1 MVARSCLNLLLIFP
15 DCFRPSPLLKRGRRQ
30 TQLSLLHLK
39 WVDYSVALNA
49 AEQDNKSELFLAAP
63 LSRISASDDM
73 KASRHDYPTY
83 SRFAILSRYS
93 LIYSWN
99 HKIKPKIALSRNML
113 TRPLPESDQTF
124 MMFHNLLSS
133 QSFSW
138 YKSPENKTFLMEFG
152 KFIVVM
158 LIKCQ

>member
-1 MVARSCLNLLLIFP
+1 MFKFASNFPWLL
-15 DCFRPSPLLKRGRRQ
+15 SPFAAPEKRGRRQ
-30 TQLSLLHLK
+30 TQLSPLHLK
-39 WVDYSVALNA
+39 WVEYSVALNA

-73 KASRHDYPTY
+73 KTSRHDYPTY

-113 TRPLPESDQTF
+113 TRPLPESDQIF
-124 MMFHNLLSS
+124 MMFYNLLSS
-133 QSFSW
+133 QSFRGTSRLRTKHFWWSLESLSW
-138 YKSPENKTFLMEFG
+138 
-152 KFIVVM
+152 
-158 LIKCQ
+158 